1 MRLPKRVD
9 ICGKMYAVIPDP
21 DSDGGTVDTD
31 KRVITI
37 GTSDT
42 KEVAENLIHEVGEAI
57 MMARDFRYAAEREVP
72 ENEHYR
78 FVLDHK
84 EWQLFC
90 KDFSIALRGVK
101 FDK

>member
-1 MRLPKRVD
+1 
-9 ICGKMYAVIPDP
+9 MYTVISDP
-21 DSDGGTVDTD
+21 ENDGGSVDASKLT
-31 KRVITI
+31 ITI
-37 GTSDT
+37 GTLDSD
-42 KEVAENLIHEVGEAI
+42 EVGENLIHEVGEAI
-57 MMARDFRYAAEREVP
+57 MMARDFRYAAEREQP

-90 KDFSIALRGVK
+90 KDFAIALRGVK